1 MAGKKSAKDKRRK
14 RPHSQE
20 SHSDRKRNS
29 SDSSAANT
37 TATTGRNITSGA
49 EAGKIVLEKETINE
63 PSDLEEGGLDLSI
76 VLKPISSYIS
86 DRKEMLEQCFRVI
99 GERKL
104 QKMLPDIL
112 KQNCSVEE
120 IKNLCLE
127 QLKLLSDKRLLQ
139 ILEGDDLG
147 SSDTEDDA
155 SGNDRKEKKKLETES
170 QINAGLTGDQDGQE
184 CSAQNCLKI
193 RSNLQTQSNK
203 LHDGGKKE
211 CCCSHNALLRQDN
224 NIDSTSSHKAHNKIA
239 TLEQKQG
246 GESGDESDALSI
258 NADAYDSDI
267 EQNCNEPDVAVS
279 LVVPEKSTTI
289 RVGVED
295 ELQKDI
301 EKSVNEIL
309 GLSGPTVEESE
320 SSGSPDPD
328 GAGTQ
333 PSAQQLELLE
343 LEMRARAIKALMRA
357 GDPKKQSE
365 GLSKYDKN
373 EKM

>member
-112 KQNCSVEE
+112 KNCSVEE

-139 ILEGDDLG
+139 ILEGKVMILVRLIQKTTQVEMTG
-147 SSDTEDDA
+147 
-155 SGNDRKEKKKLETES
+155 KKKKLETES

>member
-155 SGNDRKEKKKLETES
+155 R
-170 QINAGLTGDQDGQE
+170 DQDGQE